1 MRLAPV
7 MRLAAAIGCCPFDD
21 RRNDT
26 GPQEG
31 EGSEQTDVPFAL
43 ASRSTISAK
52 EAMRPSLNRHSTHP
66 RSLGDGGEES
76 IRLSGFIV
84 GGFVVLYNLY
94 VRSIYAVHKE
104 CNRWQK

>member
-1 MRLAPV
+1 VRS
-7 MRLAAAIGCCPFDD
+7 RRRRAIDD

-52 EAMRPSLNRHSTHP
+52 DAMRPSLNRHSTHP

-84 GGFVVLYNLY
+84 GGFVVLHNLY